1 MSRRSL
7 DETRQLLLDVGLQ
20 CLYERGVSVGVT
32 HVKLNDVVTAAGLT
46 TGAAYRCW
54 DNQEAF
60 HHDLAVAAM
69 RWRDRHSIAATV
81 DGIRDLVDRRAPW
94 REVVRAGAAAN
105 LESFRNDPSFVTSIA
120 LRVCAQFDDA
130 LERAGKDRLDTA
142 LSSFADLYGGLLKL
156 YGRRMRPPFTLEHFT
171 MMIAAL
177 SEGFVLQMLSGME
190 HPHVELDVGR
200 PRCRF
205 DVDADGRRG
214 RGVRHHVHRTGLV
227 TTSVASAGGAGC
239 HARITARGS
248 GAPVRSAPP

>member
-7 DETRQLLLDVGLQ
+7 DETRQLLLDVGLH

-32 HVKLNDVVTAAGLT
+32 HVKLNDVVAAAGLT

-81 DGIRDLVDRRAPW
+81 DGIRDLVDHRAPW

-105 LESFRNDPSFVTSIA
+105 LESFRNDASFVTSIA

-130 LERAGKDRLDTA
+130 LERAGKERLDSA

-156 YGRRMRPPFTLEHFT
+156 YERRMRPPFTLEHFT

-190 HPHVELDVGR
+190 HPHVELDSGDPDVGSTWTLMAAA
-200 PRCRF
+200 
-205 DVDADGRRG
+205 VDAF
-214 RGVRHHVHRTGLV
+214 V
-227 TTSVASAGGAGC
+227 TTF
-239 HARITARGS
+239 TEPET
-248 GAPVRSAPP
+248 GAPTR

>member
-1 MSRRSL
+1 VTRRSL
-7 DETRQLLLDVGLQ
+7 DETRQLLLDVGLR

-32 HVKLNDVVTAAGLT
+32 HVKLNDVATAAGLT

-81 DGIRDLVDRRAPW
+81 DGIRDLVDRRASW

-105 LESFRNDPSFVTSIA
+105 LESFRHDPSFVTSIA

-130 LERAGKDRLDTA
+130 LEQAGKDRLDSA
-142 LSSFADLYGGLLKL
+142 LQSFADLYGGLLKL
-156 YGRRMRPPFTLEHFT
+156 YHRRMKPPFTLEHFT
-171 MMIAAL
+171 TMIAAL

-190 HPHVELDVGR
+190 HPQVELDIDDPGVGVKWTLMAAAVEA
-200 PRCRF
+200 F
-205 DVDADGRRG
+205 
-214 RGVRHHVHRTGLV
+214 V
-227 TTSVASAGGAGC
+227 TTF
-239 HARITARGS
+239 TE
-248 GAPVRSAPP
+248 PDD

>member
-7 DETRQLLLDVGLQ
+7 DETRQLLLDVGLR

-32 HVKLNDVVTAAGLT
+32 HVKLGDVATAAGLT

-69 RWRDRHSIAATV
+69 RWRDRLSVAATV
-81 DGIRDLVDRRAPW
+81 DGIRDLVDRRASW
-94 REVVRAGAAAN
+94 REVVRAGAIAN
-105 LESFRNDPSFVTSIA
+105 LESFRKDPSFVTSIA

-130 LERAGKDRLDTA
+130 LERAGKERLDTA

-156 YGRRMRPPFTLEHFT
+156 YHRRMKSPFTLEHFT
-171 MMIAAL
+171 TMIAAM

-190 HPHVELDVGR
+190 HPRVELDQDDPEVGSTWTLM
-200 PRCRF
+200 
-205 DVDADGRRG
+205 A
-214 RGVRHHVHRTGLV
+214 
-227 TTSVASAGGAGC
+227 VAVEMFVMNL
-239 HARITARGS
+239 TE
-248 GAPVRSAPP
+248 PDD